1 MESVAIICRCENITT
16 KDVDK
21 ALKEGFTD
29 LESLKRRLRIGMGP
43 CQGRTCLALAAK
55 ILAKKLGVKVEEIE
69 FPTVRPPVLP
79 VEISKLA
86 EALEDEG

>member
-43 CQGRTCLALAAK
+43 CQGRYCIPLLIGYLK
-55 ILAKKLGVKVEEIE
+55 KKLGKDVEELMI
-69 FPTVRPPVLP
+69 PRVRAPLTPIPAHIFLGDKS
-79 VEISKLA
+79 EEK
-86 EALEDEG
+86 

>member
-1 MESVAIICRCENITT
+1 LSEEIVVCRCE
-16 KDVDK
+16 DVT
-21 ALKEGFTD
+21 LKQIEEAIEKGCK
-29 LESLKRRLRIGMGP
+29 SLDELKKMLRIGMGP